1 MGIRDTRMME
11 RALRERWP
19 IKPEFREKIMN
30 ALIAILADK
39 NASPRE
45 KTSAAR
51 ALMHADSINL
61 EAEKIVQADQHHGD
75 RLDAE
80 RLDRVAT
87 VAKQLGLTRV
97 VEAIAI
103 ERSGNNP
110 DATIEQAKDDA
121 SNNTR

>member
-1 MGIRDTRMME
+1 MIE
-11 RALRERWP
+11 RAMRERWP

-30 ALIAILADK
+30 ALIAVLADK

-45 KTSAAR
+45 KTAAAR
-51 ALMHADSINL
+51 ALMHADAINL

-80 RLDRVAT
+80 RMDRVAA
-87 VAKQLGLTRV
+87 VAQQLGLTRV

-103 ERSGNNP
+103 ERSGSHS
-110 DATIEQAKDDA
+110 A
-121 SNNTR
+121 SNVEAGRTGSNMEG

>member
-39 NASPRE
+39 NTSPRE
-45 KTSAAR
+45 KTAAAR
-51 ALMHADSINL
+51 ALMHADAINL

-80 RLDRVAT
+80 RMDRIAT
-87 VAKQLGLTRV
+87 VAQQLGLTRV
-97 VEAIAI
+97 VEAIAT
-103 ERSGNNP
+103 ERSGSHP
-110 DATIEQAKDDA
+110 DAAIRQAIDA
-121 SNNTR
+121 RPSADS